1 MREQVF
7 FCGLSESQRRCYGAG
22 KELNL
27 RGAKANVRLNVEK
40 LRGKLGDVE
49 PELVTDLLEIAVYV
63 FAADCAVPR
72 GGPALKNVGE
82 RWRHAFRLVIAVR
95 RPGSWAEPQY
105 LDALREALQFLT
117 EDTWDVEFVE
127 LENAPS
133 IQTYLGSWGMLKT
146 PKGRPYCSFRAVS
159 NSFAG
164 AVAELNGGGRVRPA
178 KSPPHGYDQSAPE

>member
-40 LRGKLGDVE
+40 LRGKLADVE
-49 PELVTDLLEIAVYV
+49 PELVTDLLEIAVYI
-63 FAADCAVPR
+63 FAADSASPR

-82 RWRHAFRLVIAVR
+82 RWRRAFRLVIAVR

-105 LDALREALQFLT
+105 LDALREALHFLT
-117 EDTWDVEFVE
+117 EDAWDVEFVE
-127 LENAPS
+127 LENPPS
-133 IQTYLGSWGMLKT
+133 IQTYLGSWEDTEGTDGATILLLS
-146 PKGRPYCSFRAVS
+146 GGLD
-159 NSFAG
+159 SFAG
-164 AVAELNGGGRVRPA
+164 AAAEV
-178 KSPPHGYDQSAPE
+178 